1 LLAARAAAAKA
12 GVEDPLLAE
21 WNISQPGLGGRWE
34 GAQRAALEKGWR
46 WSGEMREIA
55 SMFNSL
61 GLPPGF
67 HTAAAEV
74 FEDPA
79 TFG

>member
-1 LLAARAAAAKA
+1 
-12 GVEDPLLAE
+12 
-21 WNISQPGLGGRWE
+21 
-34 GAQRAALEKGWR
+34 
-46 WSGEMREIA
+46 MREIA